1 MRIVNLNCAMY
12 KPKQSVLISGNH
24 QKSLDLLVITSEK
37 ILVIGLALKTSGSMK
52 MSELH
57 IAVGL
62 VQKVL
67 YET

>member
-1 MRIVNLNCAMY
+1 M
-12 KPKQSVLISGNH
+12 QSVLISGEQ
-24 QKSLDLLVITSEK
+24 QKSLDLLVITVEK
-37 ILVIGLALKTSGSMK
+37 ILVIGLESKASGSMK